1 MMQEN
6 KSMRLETKLIHAGE
20 PKPRIGGA
28 VSMPVF
34 QSSTFESAGESS
46 YHDIRYIRL
55 NNTPNHFVLAKKLA
69 AIEHAEA
76 GLVTASGMA
85 AISTSLLTVL
95 KCGDHL
101 LAQNCLY
108 GGTHDF
114 VTRDL
119 ERFGI
124 EYSFIDANDSD
135 SWSAQLRPNSKAIY
149 CETITNPLIQVADL
163 EGVARFAKDNGLVSL
178 IDNTFASPVN
188 FNPIDHGFDLAMH
201 SGTKYLNGHTDIVAG
216 AVVGSAEL
224 VEQVRHKL
232 NHFGGA
238 LDPHA
243 CFLLH
248 RGMKTLVLR
257 VKAQCENAMQIAQF
271 LEGHDTVA
279 RVHYPG
285 LESHPQ
291 HARAAALFAGFGGM
305 LSFELKGGAAAA
317 DRLVKRVT
325 LPIHAASLGGVESL
339 IIIPAKSSHL
349 GMAPED
355 RARVG
360 ISDGLVRFSTGIE
373 SVDDLI
379 DDLQQALD
387 G

>member
-1 MMQEN
+1 MQEN
-6 KSMRLETKLIHAGE
+6 RSLGLETKLIHAGE

-55 NNTPNHFVLAKKLA
+55 NNTPNHFVLSKKLA

-85 AISTSLLTVL
+85 AISTALLTIL

-124 EYSFIDANDSD
+124 EFSFIDADDPD
-135 SWSAQLRPNSKAIY
+135 SWKAQLRPNTKAVY

-163 EGVARFAKDNGLVSL
+163 EGVTRFAKDNGLVSL

-188 FNPIDHGFDLAMH
+188 FNPIDRGFDLAMH

-257 VKAQCENAMQIAQF
+257 VKAQCENAMQIARF
-271 LEGHDTVA
+271 LQGHDAVA
-279 RVHYPG
+279 RVYYPG

-291 HARAAALFAGFGGM
+291 HQRAKALFAGFGGM
-305 LSFELKGGAAAA
+305 LSFELKGGAVAA
-317 DRLVKRVT
+317 DRLVKRVA

-349 GMAPED
+349 GMTPQD

-373 SVDDLI
+373 SAEDLI
-379 DDLQQALD
+379 DDLRQALD